1 MDQISYFKKIFKS
14 TKFTNLAWILSHRN
28 IRYNILKHKHYAI
41 LKNLLFHGKREVW
54 ARSTEGRGRYT
65 IKPAKQ
71 TIAWLQGRRTY
82 RKDKTLLHVFFININ
97 NQYMYLQICGISIF
111 ASKSSTAIFI
121 LKQTHSKHTYKGIE
135 REFWSDWQIQNIL
148 SHIYIIYFK
157 LGIHLYSYAPTCI
170 RSRCKDQPRW
180 ERALPY
186 LRHAAEGLD
195 WFIWQ
200 WIIRLSRSWYR
211 TKYLRYIEIPLCVST
226 CI

>member
-1 MDQISYFKKIFKS
+1 
-14 TKFTNLAWILSHRN
+14 
-28 IRYNILKHKHYAI
+28 
-41 LKNLLFHGKREVW
+41 
-54 ARSTEGRGRYT
+54 
-65 IKPAKQ
+65 
-71 TIAWLQGRRTY
+71 
-82 RKDKTLLHVFFININ
+82 
-97 NQYMYLQICGISIF
+97 MYLQICGISIF
-111 ASKSSTAIFI
+111 ASKSLTTIFI

-157 LGIHLYSYAPTCI
+157 FGIHLYSYAPTCI

-211 TKYLRYIEIPLCVST
+211 TKYLRSKFHCVYQPVFKELSLF
-226 CI
+226 CINYFNLLMYKCHCFHIHKDLINEKLN

>member
-1 MDQISYFKKIFKS
+1 MSPEYRGTWALHNKACKKNNSMITGS
-14 TKFTNLAWILSHRN
+14 
-28 IRYNILKHKHYAI
+28 YNIQKGQ
-41 LKNLLFHGKREVW
+41 N
-54 ARSTEGRGRYT
+54 STSC
-65 IKPAKQ
+65 
-71 TIAWLQGRRTY
+71 
-82 RKDKTLLHVFFININ
+82 FFINFNN

-157 LGIHLYSYAPTCI
+157 FRIHLYSYAPTCI

>member
-41 LKNLLFHGKREVW
+41 LKNLLFHGMREVW

-111 ASKSSTAIFI
+111 ASKSSTTIFI
-121 LKQTHSKHTYKGIE
+121 LKQTHSKHTYKE
-135 REFWSDWQIQNIL
+135 RKRIL
-148 SHIYIIYFK
+148 VWLTNTK
-157 LGIHLYSYAPTCI
+157 YSV
-170 RSRCKDQPRW
+170 
-180 ERALPY
+180 PY
-186 LRHAAEGLD
+186 LHHLFQI
-195 WFIWQ
+195 WNSFILVCPNMHQ
-200 WIIRLSRSWYR
+200 V
-211 TKYLRYIEIPLCVST
+211 TM
-226 CI
+226 